1 MFYSL
6 RSETAGSF
14 WYEEKNKGFDQVFKL
29 IKGNCLLEMK
39 LKNAFEI
46 ALLLL
51 RQW

>member
-14 WYEEKNKGFDQVFKL
+14 WYEEKNKGFDQVLKL
-29 IKGNCLLEMK
+29 IKGNYLLEIK
-39 LKNAFEI
+39 LKNVFEI